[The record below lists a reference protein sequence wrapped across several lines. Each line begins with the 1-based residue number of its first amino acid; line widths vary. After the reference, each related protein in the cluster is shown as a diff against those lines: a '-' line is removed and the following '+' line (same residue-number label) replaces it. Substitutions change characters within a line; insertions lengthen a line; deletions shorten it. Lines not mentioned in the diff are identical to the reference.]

1 MKTALSEKLFEKAKT
16 LFPGGVNSPVRAFR
30 GVGGNPLF
38 IARAKGSRLFD
49 VDGNGYVDYVGSWG
63 PAILGHA
70 NGEVIRA
77 VDEQL
82 REGSSYGAPSPRE
95 IELAEAV
102 RERAPWIEKMRFV
115 SSGTEAT
122 TGAIRLARGFTGRD
136 DFVKFDGCYHG
147 AGDSLLVK
155 AGSGVE
161 TLGLPDS
168 PGVPEDVAKHT
179 LTLPYNDLG
188 AAERLLAARGS
199 TIAAVILE
207 PVVGNMGVIVPRPG
221 FLDGLLAACRQH
233 GVLLVVDEV
242 MTGFR
247 LAPGGACDL
256 YGIRPDLVTFGKV
269 IGGGLPVGAFGGR
282 PEVMDRIAPAGP
294 IYQAGTLSGNPLA
307 MAAGTATLRQLGP
320 REYARLE
327 AAGARLEAG
336 LVEAAKAAG
345 ATVQVN
351 RKGSMFTVFFTSEP
365 VVDAASAR
373 KCDTKRFGRFF
384 HAMLEEGVYL
394 PPSQFE
400 AAFLSTAHADD
411 DLDFTIRAARK
422 AFAVA
427 AKAA

>member
-1 MKTALSEKLFEKAKT
+1 MKTDLSEKLFEKAQT

-30 GVGGNPLF
+30 GVGGNPRF

-49 VDGNGYVDYVGSWG
+49 VDGNAYVDYVGSWG
-63 PAILGHA
+63 PAIVGHA

-102 RERAPWIEKMRFV
+102 RQRAPWIEKMRFV

-122 TGAIRLARGFTGRD
+122 TAAIRLARGFTGRD
-136 DFVKFDGCYHG
+136 DLLKFDGCYHG
-147 AGDSLLVK
+147 AGDALLVK

-168 PGVPEDVAKHT
+168 PGVPADVAKHT
-179 LTLPYNDLG
+179 LTLPYNDLPAVEG
-188 AAERLLAARGS
+188 LLAARGS
-199 TIAAVILE
+199 TVAAVILE
-207 PVVGNMGVIVPRPG
+207 PVVGNMGVILPRPG
-221 FLDGLLAACRQH
+221 YLEGLLAACRKH
-233 GVLLVVDEV
+233 GVLLIVDEV

-294 IYQAGTLSGNPLA
+294 VYQAGTLSGNPLA

-327 AAGARLEAG
+327 EAGARLEAG
-336 LVEAAKAAG
+336 LAEGAKAAG
-345 ATVQVN
+345 VAVQVN
-351 RKGSMFTVFFTSEP
+351 RKGSMFTVFFTGEP

-373 KCDTKRFGRFF
+373 KCDVKRFGRFF

-400 AAFLSTAHADD
+400 AAFLSTAHTDD
-411 DLDFTIRAARK
+411 DLDLTLRAARK
-422 AFAVA
+422 AFAAA
-427 AKAA
+427 AKAP